1 MGALVEKVVGWMY
14 PSTPITPLGLSPCRP
29 LGTTV
34 RVLPRR
40 KKTQEKIAHKVC
52 RGVQKGVQIGHR
64 AQAGLVGCLW
74 VHACQTGLIAMG
86 LVGKRVGGGYPGHAR
101 WCMSH

>member
-1 MGALVEKVVGWMY
+1 VG
-14 PSTPITPLGLSPCRP
+14 
-29 LGTTV
+29 V
-34 RVLPRR
+34 R
-40 KKTQEKIAHKVC
+40 KTQEKIVHKVH
-52 RGVQKGVQIGHR
+52 RGVWKGRCMGGCTDRHG

-101 WCMSH
+101 WCTSH